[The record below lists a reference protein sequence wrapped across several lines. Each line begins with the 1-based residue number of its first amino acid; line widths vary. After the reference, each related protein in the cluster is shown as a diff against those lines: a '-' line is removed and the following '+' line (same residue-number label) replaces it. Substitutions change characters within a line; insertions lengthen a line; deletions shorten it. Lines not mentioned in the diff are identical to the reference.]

1 MSQENVEV
9 VKRAAALW
17 NAGDRDGAFALYHPD
32 VEYRDL
38 RQVPDL
44 PEVLHGLSGIRRVAA
59 LWTGVYDEFRPE
71 VYEYIDADPW
81 VVCDTHWHAKSKGS
95 DHPTKVRFADAY
107 EVKRGKIRR
116 AVIGYPDVA
125 AALDEVD
132 GRN

>member
-17 NAGDRDGAFALYHPD
+17 NAGDWDGAFALYHPD

-81 VVCDTHWHAKSKGS
+81 VVCDARWFGTSKDS
-95 DHPTKVRFADAY
+95 DIPVDIREADAY
-107 EVKRGKIRR
+107 EVQDGKIVR
-116 AVIGYPDVA
+116 AIMGYLDVQ
-125 AALDEVD
+125 AALKAVGLEE
-132 GRN
+132 